1 MPLPD
6 LTDDERT
13 GIPHLFPSLLRLGR
27 IAIAL
32 AVAVLPRPIFAADGI
47 AELLRRTHWGEPSR
61 ELFQQFNNDAVRSPR
76 PIDFGDSYVDIVLHG
91 QTLGGVPLL
100 VFFQMDKA
108 RHGLKR
114 IQLEQ
119 PHHSVSPPAFRAIGA
134 ALYADYGE
142 PDQSCTIPELPAGG
156 YQAAAEERWV
166 HGDAVISAIF
176 RDTTLQA
183 FEGCLFGPAYGW
195 CGLHGQLLVRVG
207 PAADDPDPC
216 SLASRRGHG

>member
-1 MPLPD
+1 MRSGEQISFLHFFWYVF
-6 LTDDERT
+6 RV
-13 GIPHLFPSLLRLGR
+13 GR

-32 AVAVLPRPIFAADGI
+32 AGVVLPRPLFGADGI
-47 AELLRRTHWGEPSR
+47 AELLQRTHWGESSEEVLR
-61 ELFQQFNNDAVRSPR
+61 QFNTDAVRSPR

-119 PHHSVSPPAFRAIGA
+119 PRHSVGPPTFRAIAA

-142 PDQSCTIPELPAGG
+142 PDKSCAVPALPDGG
-156 YQAAAEERWV
+156 YQMAAEVRWV

-216 SLASRRGHG
+216 SLASRQHHD

>member
-1 MPLPD
+1 MPVPD
-6 LTDDERT
+6 RTAGERT
-13 GIPHLFPSLLRLGR
+13 VFPHLVPSLRR
-27 IAIAL
+27 IARIAVAL
-32 AVAVLPRPIFAADGI
+32 AVVGLPRPLLAADGI
-47 AELLRRTHWGEPSR
+47 AELLRRTHWGESSE
-61 ELFQQFNNDAVRSPR
+61 ELHQQFNADALQSPR

-91 QTLGGVPLL
+91 QTLGGVPML

-119 PHHSVSPPAFRAIGA
+119 PRHSVSPPTFRAIAA

-142 PDQSCTIPELPAGG
+142 PDQSCAIPELPAGG
-156 YQAAAEERWV
+156 YQVAAEERWV
-166 HGDAVISAIF
+166 RGDEVISAIF

-195 CGLHGQLLVRVG
+195 CGLHGQLLVRIG

-216 SLASRRGHG
+216 SLVSRQHHD